1 MVRNHWS
8 DQGLSRE
15 EGSTMARWHF
25 GATKLD
31 RRIAKAVAR
40 NTSPAVERP
49 ARLLTWA
56 ADEHVLYV
64 VAGGLWLA
72 ARTGDE
78 RERRQTDH
86 LALSVVATAIL
97 PHLLKRLIDQERPDR
112 SMVHGRRHGIPR
124 SGKAY
129 DAFPS
134 GHAMHVGA
142 VASAVSWA
150 YPRSAPIAWGI
161 GGLIAATR
169 IVLLAHWTTDV
180 LAGLTLGGCLGTCWT
195 ARGPSG
201 RAGLDDLVRGEPAL
215 GAGRRAPGTHAGVDL
230 ERKRRDHLRPKHRQW
245 ARVQRRRPN

>member
-1 MVRNHWS
+1 
-8 DQGLSRE
+8 
-15 EGSTMARWHF
+15 MARWHF
-25 GATKLD
+25 GATQLD
-31 RRIAKAVAR
+31 RRVAKAVAR
-40 NTSPAVERP
+40 NASPAVERP

-64 VAGGLWLA
+64 VAAGLWLA
-72 ARTGDE
+72 ARAGDE

-86 LALSVVATAIL
+86 LALTAIL
-97 PHLLKRLIDQERPDR
+97 PHLLKRLIDQERRPDR

-142 VASAVSWA
+142 VASAVSRA
-150 YPRSAPIAWGI
+150 YPKSAPIAWGL

-180 LAGLTLGGCLGTCWT
+180 LAGLAMGALVERCL
-195 ARGPSG
+195 RPLPG
-201 RAGLDDLVRGEPAL
+201 RAKQADTAAREASVPHAQPQRIESARLAM
-215 GAGRRAPGTHAGVDL
+215 GRS
-230 ERKRRDHLRPKHRQW
+230 
-245 ARVQRRRPN
+245 